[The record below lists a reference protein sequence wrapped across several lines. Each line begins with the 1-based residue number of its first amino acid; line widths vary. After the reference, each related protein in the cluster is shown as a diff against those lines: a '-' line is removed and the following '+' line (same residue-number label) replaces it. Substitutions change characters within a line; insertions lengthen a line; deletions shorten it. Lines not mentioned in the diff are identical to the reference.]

1 MSEAE
6 LRSALDTVVDRVI
19 KKLDKKT
26 FLESMPKVIK
36 SFDLIYLGNRVLML
50 FSRQLT
56 KSSLHPCTA
65 GC

>member
-26 FLESMPKVIK
+26 FLESMPKVIE
-36 SFDLIYLGNRVLML
+36 SFDLIYLGNR
-50 FSRQLT
+50 S
-56 KSSLHPCTA
+56 
-65 GC
+65 